1 MNSSTEENYLKTIF
15 KLGLHSSKE
24 VSTNAI
30 VEILQTKASSVT
42 DMMKKLSDKKLV
54 NYEPYKGV
62 SLTKEGYAIALNV
75 VRKHRLWEVFLV
87 EKIAFKWDEVH
98 EIAEQLEHIQSH
110 ELIEKLDQFL
120 DYPKFD
126 PHGDPIPDKNG
137 KIYQHLEVTLSKLEK
152 NEKGIVV
159 GVKEHSKSYLKYL
172 DNLNLVLGVEVH
184 VEDKAEFDQSMEIK
198 INNADVVTISNQAA
212 KNLYIKKIN

>member
-1 MNSSTEENYLKTIF
+1 MNSLAEENYLKALY
-15 KLGLHSSKE
+15 KLGGKSNE
-24 VSTNAI
+24 VPTNALAD
-30 VEILQTKASSVT
+30 ELNTKASSVT

-87 EKIAFKWDEVH
+87 EKLAFKWDEVH
-98 EIAEQLEHIQSH
+98 EIAEQLEHIQSA
-110 ELIEKLDQFL
+110 ELIEKLDEFL
-120 DYPKFD
+120 GFPKFD
-126 PHGDPIPDKNG
+126 PHGDPIPDKDG
-137 KIYQHLEVTLSKLEK
+137 KIFQHLEITLSQLEK

-159 GVKEHSKSYLKYL
+159 GVKEHSKSYLNYL
-172 DNLNLVLGVEVH
+172 DSLNLVLGAEVFI
-184 VEDKAEFDQSMEIK
+184 EDKVEFDSSMKVK
-198 INNADVVTISNQAA
+198 INNTAGVTISNQAT